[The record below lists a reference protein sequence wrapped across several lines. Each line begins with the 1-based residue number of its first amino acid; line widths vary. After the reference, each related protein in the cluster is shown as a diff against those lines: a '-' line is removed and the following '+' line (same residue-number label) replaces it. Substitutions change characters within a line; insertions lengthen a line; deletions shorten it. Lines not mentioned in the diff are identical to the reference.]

1 MERHPRDM
9 DYYPLVIGCV
19 VQVQPYHYYGEFGIV
34 DRVVGDNLIVICDGK
49 GDHEEEI
56 TIKYSLQPMPG
67 EENKVEA
74 RYRVKFVRR
83 FWQFGDDKHPGP
95 RSSLVNS

>member
-9 DYYPLVIGCV
+9 DYTPLIIGCV
-19 VQVQPYHYYGEFGIV
+19 VQVQPYHYYGEFGV
-34 DRVVGDNLIVICDGK
+34 VYKVVGDNLIVICDGK
-49 GDHEEEI
+49 GDHEEKI

-67 EENKVEA
+67 EENKEEPC
-74 RYRVKFVRR
+74 YRVKFVSAPL
-83 FWQFGDDKHPGP
+83 QFGDDEHPGL